1 MISEPERRSRYMVS
15 IIIPVLNEEKNMI
28 KLQKNLENLE
38 GDFEVIFC
46 DGGSTDQTLQLI
58 ESKYQVVTNKK
69 GRGYQMNAA
78 AAKAKGDLLVFIHCD
93 VELESDLLMKIP
105 DNVKAGRAVG
115 YMKLQFDSE
124 HFLMKICA
132 FMSDLR
138 ASVRKIIYGDQG
150 FVIKKELLE
159 SLGGIPQIPLMEDLE
174 FSICLRK
181 NKIPLE
187 KIKSTITTSARRF
200 EENGMLSTMWQMQKM
215 QIKYLLGA
223 KAQSMQYEYKDI
235 R

>member
-1 MISEPERRSRYMVS
+1 MISKPERRSRYMVS
-15 IIIPVLNEEKNMI
+15 IIIPVLNEEKNII
-28 KLQKNLENLE
+28 KLQKNLEKLE

-46 DGGSTDQTLQLI
+46 DGGSTDRTIERI

-93 VELESDLLMKIP
+93 VELESDLLTKIP
-105 DNVKAGRAVG
+105 DNVKEGRAVG
-115 YMKLQFDSE
+115 YMKLRFDSA

-132 FMSDLR
+132 FMSGLR
-138 ASVRKIIYGDQG
+138 ASIRKIVYGDQG
-150 FVIKKELLE
+150 FVIRKELLE
-159 SLGGIPQIPLMEDLE
+159 RVGGIPQIPLMEDLE
-174 FSICLRK
+174 FSIRLRK
-181 NKIPLE
+181 NRIPFE
-187 KIKSTITTSARRF
+187 MIKSTITTSARRF

-215 QIKYLLGA
+215 QVKYLLGA
-223 KAQSMQYEYKDI
+223 KEQSMQYEYKDI